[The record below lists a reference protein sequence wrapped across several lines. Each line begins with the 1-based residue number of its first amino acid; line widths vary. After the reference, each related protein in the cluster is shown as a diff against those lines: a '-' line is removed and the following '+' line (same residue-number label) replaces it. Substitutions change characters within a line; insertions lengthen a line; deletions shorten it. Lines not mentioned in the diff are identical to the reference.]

1 MNVSKIYDATSK
13 DLLEIDPAEWVSF
26 LGCPVDAADVRL
38 VDADVSTVTA
48 EPTR

>member
-13 DLLEIDPAEWVSF
+13 DLIEIDPAGWVSF